1 MEVASILVVFSIR
14 KEALTNWKGKVGIR
28 NRRYLCRQAPWW
40 HSIRCWKV
48 IQRYSKHHI
57 ILYSHNDISL
67 CRLVDLK
74 PPGGWFEVLKDLDCA
89 TRIAQLCLRNSPESE
104 TLQLHCLQTIPTSRV
119 RRYSNSPP
127 RGTSNWLG
135 LSTRVRWY
143 QNSHG
148 GLCFSFFCVFQPGFV
163 AFVA

>member
-1 MEVASILVVFSIR
+1 MEVASILVVFAIR

-48 IQRYSKHHI
+48 IQRYSKYHI
-57 ILYSHNDISL
+57 ILYSRSDISL

-89 TRIAQLCLRNSPESE
+89 TLLVQLPGKRNSAT
-104 TLQLHCLQTIPTSRV
+104 TLPPNNSDLKGKTIFKLPTPWNFKLTWIVHKGKMISKFPIPLEHQTDLHCPQ
-119 RRYSNSPP
+119 
-127 RGTSNWLG
+127 G
-135 LSTRVRWY
+135 
-143 QNSHG
+143 
-148 GLCFSFFCVFQPGFV
+148 
-163 AFVA
+163 